1 MKYSKLSLILI
12 SLSISLIGI
21 TIASCDC
28 DTTNTISQSQS
39 TDMGTSAK
47 DTLAMEQGYIDSFI
61 FLGESTTYHMINRGV
76 LPGGKNTTQ
85 VWGTVSGTLNLDTS
99 ISSAR
104 IIYPETK
111 EKMTIAEAIAK
122 KKPEY
127 IVLTFGLNGAVQK
140 INKGKD
146 YFKDCY
152 KILINTIKNN
162 SPSTKIIIQSAFPVA
177 RNMDMTNYSIDAATL
192 NRYIDKINLWSKEL
206 SVEEGLFY
214 VNSAEVLKDSEG
226 FLLYEYQAGDGHHLT
241 ASAYEAILTYL
252 KEHPYNAEAAK

>member
-1 MKYSKLSLILI
+1 MKYLKLSLILI
-12 SLSISLIGI
+12 SISVIGI
-21 TIASCDC
+21 ALASCGKENAVSNAQSSD
-28 DTTNTISQSQS
+28 ISTSVEDAQ
-39 TDMGTSAK
+39 TMGQ
-47 DTLAMEQGYIDSFI
+47 EYIDSFI
-61 FLGESTTYHMINRGV
+61 FLGESTTYHMINREV
-76 LPGGKNTTQ
+76 LSDGKDTTQ
-85 VWGTVSGTLNLDTS
+85 VWGTSSGTLNLDTT
-99 ISSAR
+99 ILSAR

-122 KKPEY
+122 KKPKY

-152 KILINTIKNN
+152 KLLINTIKSN

-177 RNMDMTNYSIDAATL
+177 KNMDMTNYSIDAETL

-206 SVEEGLFY
+206 AEEESLFY
-214 VNSAEVLKDSEG
+214 VNSAEVLKDSDG

-241 ASAYEAILTYL
+241 ASAYEAILDYL
-252 KEHPYNAEAAK
+252 RSHPYDL